1 MIGELVT
8 HHHKYEGQLGI
19 VIGVTYH
26 HVFLDR
32 IERCTVKWS
41 RGRTIKYGSRDGDWI
56 QTEDHKLLNLRIVT
70 HDNWRSHES
79 R

>member
-8 HHHKYEGQLGI
+8 HYRKYPGQVGI
-19 VIGVTYH
+19 VIDVTYH

-32 IERCTVKWS
+32 IKYCTVKWS
-41 RGRTIKYGSRDGDWI
+41 RGRNGWPHEDWI
-56 QTEDHKLLNLRIVT
+56 QTEEHKYSNLTIVT
-70 HDNWRSHES
+70 HDNWRKHES